1 MKRLGFLSL
10 GFVLSLSSATFS
22 QGITLQ
28 TGEGGS
34 SLKMDG
40 MSLDTDE
47 GLKMDGMSL
56 DTDEGIKMDGMSLDV
71 TSGIEIDG
79 MMVLSAEDLTL
90 DDMSIDADGN
100 IKMPGARVEK
110 NGSVSMG
117 TEVKP
122 VAVEEVLAKPGGSVN
137 LAILFEFGSAEL
149 TDEGRNQVGHIAKAL
164 AELDDGATII
174 IEGHT
179 DSVGSDADNMVL
191 SVNRA
196 QTVMTELKIE
206 HGAPQILMQIGKGEA
221 EPVASN
227 DSDVGRALN
236 RRVTFIRKE

>member
-1 MKRLGFLSL
+1 MKNALISAFLY
-10 GFVLSLSSATFS
+10 VTLSSTGFA
-22 QGITLQ
+22 QGLTLQ
-28 TGEGGS
+28 TDGNGASIDMDGL
-34 SLKMDG
+34 SLDTDTGIDMDG
-40 MSLDTDE
+40 MSLDTETGIDME
-47 GLKMDGMSL
+47 GMSL
-56 DTDEGIKMDGMSLDV
+56 STETGL
-71 TSGIEIDG
+71 EIDG
-79 MMVLSAEDLTL
+79 LLIMDASELTL
-90 DDMSIDADGN
+90 GDMSVDSDGK
-100 IKMPGARVEK
+100 ISMPGARIEA

-117 TEVKP
+117 TEFQAD
-122 VAVEEVLAKPGGSVN
+122 AVSQTLAKPGASVN

-149 TDEGRNQVGHIAKAL
+149 TDEGRRQVANIAKSFANV
-164 AELDDGATII
+164 DGGASIV

-206 HGAPQILMQIGKGEA
+206 HGVPQILLQVGKGEA

-236 RRVTFIRKE
+236 RRVTFIRTK